1 MPNEQEPFLL
11 IGHRGLREKY
21 VENTREGFSGA
32 ELEGIDGVELD
43 VQLSRDGKIIV
54 FHDYDSSRLLGVNGK
69 IYDLKYEELSKMK
82 IKGSDEPVPTLED
95 ILDVTPN
102 LILFIELKTIDDHFS
117 EVNKGLEE
125 KVVNLLNKS
134 GRKKFHIISF
144 SPKSLT
150 RVKELDPKIR
160 TGLLVDNETL
170 GLHGNINRKYLR
182 SIGTEYLLPS
192 FELKSER
199 WVEESRDGG
208 SGIIFW
214 DVFNYEQAMTAKEF
228 GSIGV
233 ITDFPL
239 AIRKEM
245 R

>member
-1 MPNEQEPFLL
+1 MPSGREPFLL

-21 VENTREGFSGA
+21 VENTRKSFSGA
-32 ELEGIDGVELD
+32 ESEGIDGVELD
-43 VQLSRDGKIIV
+43 VQLSRDRKIIV

-69 IYDLKYEELSKMK
+69 IYDLKYGEISKMK
-82 IKGSDEPVPTLED
+82 IKGSNEYVPTLED

-117 EVNKGLEE
+117 EVNKGIEE
-125 KVVNLLNKS
+125 EVVSLLNKS
-134 GRKKFHIISF
+134 GRKKFYIISF
-144 SPKSLT
+144 NPSSLI
-150 RVKELDPKIR
+150 RVKKLDPKIR

-170 GLHGNINRKYLR
+170 HMHKNVDSKYLR
-182 SIGTEYLLPS
+182 SIGADLLLPS

-214 DVFNYEQAMTAKEF
+214 NVFDYVQAKTAKEF
-228 GSIGV
+228 CSIGV

-239 AIRKEM
+239 AIRKQM